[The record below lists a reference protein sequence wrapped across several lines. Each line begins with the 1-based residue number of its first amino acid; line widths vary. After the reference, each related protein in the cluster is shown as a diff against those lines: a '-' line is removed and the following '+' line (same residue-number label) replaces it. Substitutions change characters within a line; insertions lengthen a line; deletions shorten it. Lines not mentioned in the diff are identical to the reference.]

1 MIVYM
6 PEAPILPFIQWR
18 IDELAKPKRMEMN
31 MFDKSLEFIADFTN
45 KIMTYKIMNFEIMP
59 FILYIVII
67 FYASTFYIDLVYLYI
82 AGIIMMTFCTVRF
95 KSVGATVGILLFLMG
110 SAITVTS
117 RHIIIKNIAETE
129 SALES
134 L

>member
-59 FILYIVII
+59 FVLYIAII
-67 FYASTFYIDLVYLYI
+67 FYASTFYIDLIYLYI
-82 AGIIMMTFCTVRF
+82 AGIIMMAFCMVRF
-95 KSVGATVGILLFLMG
+95 KSAGVPVGISLFLVGAAIVVVIRH
-110 SAITVTS
+110 AIT
-117 RHIIIKNIAETE
+117 IMAEVE
-129 SALES
+129 RVLES